1 MKLKDGTATERT
13 CPRCGSRLVVR
24 TQKAT
29 GHQFLGCPKW
39 PECSHA
45 EPIPEAVIMKA
56 AGAQTL
62 PGME

>member
-1 MKLKDGTATERT
+1 MRLKDGKETERT
-13 CPRCGSRLVVR
+13 CPVCGSRLIVR
-24 TQKAT
+24 TQRTT

-39 PECSHA
+39 PECSHT

-62 PGME
+62 PGFE